1 MQDGCKNNSELK
13 IKVDKLLIKISSLF
27 LKDIKLFNSDKF
39 VNITLQCICTG
50 NVNIE
55 INQ

>member
-13 IKVDKLLIKISSLF
+13 IKVHKLLIKISKF
-27 LKDIKLFNSDKF
+27 IFKDIKLFNSDKF
-39 VNITLQCICTG
+39 VNITLPCICTG